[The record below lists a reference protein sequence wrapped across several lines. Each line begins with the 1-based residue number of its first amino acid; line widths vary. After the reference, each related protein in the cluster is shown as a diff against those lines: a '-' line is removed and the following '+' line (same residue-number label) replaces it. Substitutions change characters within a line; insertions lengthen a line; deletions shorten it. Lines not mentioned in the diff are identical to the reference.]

1 MVKLTVLFP
10 NQSGARFDEGYY
22 FTAHMEIVRKLV
34 GPVLAG
40 AGVDRGIDTPDGP
53 APYRF
58 ISYMCFESAEVMQA
72 AMDAHKPALMA
83 DVPNYTDIEP
93 ILQVS
98 DVVIAQHARAA

>member
-10 NQSGARFDEGYY
+10 NHPGARFDEGYY
-22 FTAHMEIVRKLV
+22 FGTHMEIVRRLV

-40 AGVDRGIDTPDGP
+40 AGVDRGVDTPDGP

-72 AMDAHKPALMA
+72 AMAAHKPALMA

-93 ILQVS
+93 ILQFS
-98 DVVIAQHARAA
+98 NVVIAQQARSA